1 MSYAGPVA
9 ARRDPRDVIRSL
21 PGALTPTDKSTA
33 FLTGVAVGA
42 LIGAGVALLLAPR
55 SGSATRRRLARK
67 ARRLARRQMAERQ
80 LAQRMSLS
88 RREAS
93 SL

>member
-9 ARRDPRDVIRSL
+9 PRRDPRDLIRSL
-21 PGALTPTDKSTA
+21 PGALTPTDKGSA

-42 LIGAGVALLLAPR
+42 LIGASVALLLAPR

-67 ARRLARRQMAERQ
+67 ARRLAERQMA
-80 LAQRMSLS
+80 QRKSLS